1 MKKHPR
7 LLRLLASALALAGLT
22 ATAHAAVTGQWDF
35 KNGDLSATIG
45 QPLQDLNAAGATVF
59 GTSSIGGTPTNVMKF
74 PKAPNELGGYL
85 EVVGAAANGGGGL
98 VNQYSVVMDVLFPA
112 ASAGKNR
119 ALFLTD
125 SFGPGE
131 VSVTSGDALAV
142 SGGPSGGTLTP

>member
-45 QPLQDLNAAGATVF
+45 QPLQDLNAAGATLF
-59 GTSSIGGTPTNVMKF
+59 GTTTAFGISSIGGTPTNVMKF

-119 ALFLTD
+119 ALFFTD
-125 SFGPGE
+125 SFGPAD
-131 VSVTSGDALAV
+131 V
-142 SGGPSGGTLTP
+142 